1 MAVTDAPGRAIDAA
15 RHRHRRHARRCAA
28 GAARARDAGATRID
42 HPHLRDRR
50 RVCTPSLLPGPLVH
64 TRGVRLERHAR
75 AARHDRRAGR
85 SREPSRQWRTARPPG
100 DATAAERHA
109 PGLAANGARP
119 AAVHGARAARRPARC
134 RRAVAGAGGQPAPA
148 HGPRR
153 RREPVDGDCRRAR
166 IRLPP
171 QPLVLCQQR
180 TGLAALRLSRLGSEL
195 PAAGPAPRGRA
206 AARGLCAAGS
216 ISPR

>member
-1 MAVTDAPGRAIDAA
+1 MAVTNAPGRAIGAA

-28 GAARARDAGATRID
+28 GAARARDAGAARDD

-50 RVCTPSLLPGPLVH
+50 RVCTPPLFSGPRVH
-64 TRGVRLERHAR
+64 TRAVRVERHAR

-85 SREPSRQWRTARPPG
+85 SREPSCQRRTARAAG
-100 DATAAERHA
+100 DAPAAVRHA
-109 PGLAANGARP
+109 PDLAAASARP
-119 AAVHGARAARRPARC
+119 AAVHGARAARRPAR
-134 RRAVAGAGGQPAPA
+134 RRRSLAGTGGQPAAA
-148 HGPRR
+148 HGNGRR
-153 RREPVDGDCRRAR
+153 RQPLDGDCRRAR

-180 TGLAALRLSRLGSEL
+180 TGLAALRLSRLAGQL
-195 PAAGPAPRGRA
+195 PAAGPPARGRA
-206 AARGLCAAGS
+206 ASREVRAAGS